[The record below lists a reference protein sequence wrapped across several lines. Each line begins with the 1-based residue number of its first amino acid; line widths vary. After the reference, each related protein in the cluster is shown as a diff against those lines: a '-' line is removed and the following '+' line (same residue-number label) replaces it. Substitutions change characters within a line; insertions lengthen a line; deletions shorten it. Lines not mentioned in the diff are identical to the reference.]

1 MLKRHLIQQVYFL
14 KAFLPNPS
22 GHDIAE
28 TLLAPRYIQRV
39 AKNPLLEVISLHGST
54 GPLPIKEPQRWQGQS
69 RSIRNGMFFINSKN
83 RIRRKRFQFIAV
95 KNYEIEREKSIK
107 VQG

>member
-39 AKNPLLEVISLHGST
+39 AKNSLLEVISLHGPT
-54 GPLPIKEPQRWQGQS
+54 GPPKHRGSNIMVATYNTLKTGKY
-69 RSIRNGMFFINSKN
+69 RSMKN
-83 RIRRKRFQFIAV
+83 NNR
-95 KNYEIEREKSIK
+95 
-107 VQG
+107 

>member
-39 AKNPLLEVISLHGST
+39 VKNPLLEVISLHGPT
-54 GPLPIKEPQRWQGQS
+54 GPLKHRGSNIMVMVATYNTLKTGKYWS
-69 RSIRNGMFFINSKN
+69 MKN
-83 RIRRKRFQFIAV
+83 NNR
-95 KNYEIEREKSIK
+95 
-107 VQG
+107 

>member
-28 TLLAPRYIQRV
+28 TLLAPRYIQSS
-39 AKNPLLEVISLHGST
+39 KEST
-54 GPLPIKEPQRWQGQS
+54 S
-69 RSIRNGMFFINSKN
+69 
-83 RIRRKRFQFIAV
+83 
-95 KNYEIEREKSIK
+95 
-107 VQG
+107 

>member
-39 AKNPLLEVISLHGST
+39 AKNPLEVISLHGPT
-54 GPLPIKEPQRWQGQS
+54 GPPNIGVLISWLLHT
-69 RSIRNGMFFINSKN
+69 IR
-83 RIRRKRFQFIAV
+83 
-95 KNYEIEREKSIK
+95 
-107 VQG
+107 

>member
-1 MLKRHLIQQVYFL
+1 MLMRHLIQQVYFL

-39 AKNPLLEVISLHGST
+39 AQTFRINTDDGNISYT
-54 GPLPIKEPQRWQGQS
+54 IYW
-69 RSIRNGMFFINSKN
+69 
-83 RIRRKRFQFIAV
+83 RIMYFALI
-95 KNYEIEREKSIK
+95 SSW
-107 VQG
+107 